1 MAPSV
6 PLPTRSK
13 SAPSGGVTGGFSR
26 LQISRLPTRIPSA
39 PTSPVKSRLPS
50 GGFGR
55 LPSLRWRQRDPSP
68 SPEQQ
73 EAALGRLQIA
83 LKPFGKSGVRVGYT
97 LHPALLADGS
107 RISIEWR
114 ERCAPPDQTWR
125 EQCVL
130 VHSGKTSGFT
140 VVKAV
145 GGATPASAPAPRE
158 LSWRLRSSASEL
170 SEATWL
176 GKPVCGSPGKLARGA
191 SMWRGTGARTATP
204 GAGCDAAAQPTGS
217 GGGLANTVAC
227 GAPSR
232 EALMQLVVQRE
243 GEVECLLRVELKDA
257 ASVAAAGARVEKAL
271 AFDERL
277 ETLAAGATK
286 GPLFQA
292 LLEALREQGAA
303 HVQLDNSSKN
313 LFGGELS
320 ASREFGL
327 DLVTWASLMCDA
339 DALRQLVRIKV
350 ADDNDLRTARSGLTI
365 AADFFDALNKLG
377 EMGGTDAWQALQDVR
392 MSA

>member
-1 MAPSV
+1 
-6 PLPTRSK
+6 
-13 SAPSGGVTGGFSR
+13 
-26 LQISRLPTRIPSA
+26 
-39 PTSPVKSRLPS
+39 
-50 GGFGR
+50 
-55 LPSLRWRQRDPSP
+55 
-68 SPEQQ
+68 
-73 EAALGRLQIA
+73 
-83 LKPFGKSGVRVGYT
+83 
-97 LHPALLADGS
+97 
-107 RISIEWR
+107 
-114 ERCAPPDQTWR
+114 
-125 EQCVL
+125 
-130 VHSGKTSGFT
+130 
-140 VVKAV
+140 
-145 GGATPASAPAPRE
+145 
-158 LSWRLRSSASEL
+158 
-170 SEATWL
+170 
-176 GKPVCGSPGKLARGA
+176 
-191 SMWRGTGARTATP
+191 MWRGTGARTATP